1 MRKQRNKAPTP
12 PVPVRAATRTRI
24 SQQDVPSFALEEALR
39 VPKAIAENYRFKPS
53 SPLQIARALD
63 MQPSSGTFRMLAG
76 AAIAYGLTSG
86 GYGVDQVSIEP
97 LGLRIVRPT
106 AEGDDL
112 KAKAEALLKPRVVR
126 EFLTKYDGASLPSPE
141 IARNV
146 LMDMGVPQ
154 DRTRAVFEM
163 ILESAQSVGVI
174 QEIKGR
180 KYVELG
186 PTPGSSVTAIEEN
199 TEEPTGEP
207 QPETP
212 PQPPT
217 AAPRQEGAQ
226 GDPRLRRVF
235 ITHGKNKSFI
245 DPIKKLLVFGQLE
258 AVVAVERESV
268 SQPVTDKVMNDM
280 RACGAAIIHVEDELR
295 LVDKDAN
302 EQIVLNPNVLIE
314 IGAAMALYGRRFI
327 LLVKEGVK
335 LPSNLQ
341 GLFEVRYGGDT
352 LSGDTTIKLLEAIN
366 DIKNHP
372 LPSPASK

>member
-1 MRKQRNKAPTP
+1 MRKQRKAGSTE
-12 PVPVRAATRTRI
+12 PVPARAATRTRI
-24 SQQDVPSFALEEALR
+24 SQQDVPSFSLEDALR
-39 VPKAIAENYRFKPS
+39 IPKAIADNYGFKPS
-53 SPLQIARALD
+53 SPLQVARALG
-63 MQPSSGTFRMLAG
+63 MQPSTGTFRMLAG
-76 AAIAYGLTSG
+76 AAVAYGLTSG
-86 GYGVDQVSIEP
+86 GYGVDQISIEP
-97 LGLRIVRPT
+97 LGLRIVRAT

-112 KAKAEALLKPRVVR
+112 KAKREALLRPRVVR
-126 EFLTKYDGASLPSPE
+126 EFLTRYDRASLPSPE
-141 IARNV
+141 IAQNV
-146 LMDMGVPQ
+146 LIDMGVPQ
-154 DRTRAVFEM
+154 DRTHQVFEM
-163 ILESAQSVGVI
+163 ILECAQFGGFI

-186 PTPGSSVTAIEEN
+186 STPVTTVSAVQEDAEK
-199 TEEPTGEP
+199 TAGEP
-207 QPETP
+207 EPQTS

-217 AAPRQEGAQ
+217 GLPPQEGGQ
-226 GDPRLRRVF
+226 RDPRLKRVF

-245 DPIKKLLVFGQLE
+245 DPIKKLLVFGQLD

-280 RACGAAIIHVEDELR
+280 RSCGAAIIHVEDELR
-295 LVDKDAN
+295 LMDKDAN
-302 EQIVLNPNVLIE
+302 EHIVLNPNVLIE

-372 LPSPASK
+372 LPGPASR